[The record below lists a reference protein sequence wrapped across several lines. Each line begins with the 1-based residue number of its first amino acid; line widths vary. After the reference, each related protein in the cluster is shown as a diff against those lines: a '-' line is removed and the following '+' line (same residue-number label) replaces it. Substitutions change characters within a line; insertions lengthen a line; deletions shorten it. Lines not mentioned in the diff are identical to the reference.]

1 MIYDA
6 WPPPKR
12 GCVFLEWP
20 DIKGT
25 KILPA
30 SDPCRAKE
38 AIHYAATILQTG
50 GVVAF
55 PTETVYGLGADAR
68 NATAVQK
75 IFRAK
80 NRPGDNPLIVHVTG
94 IAQVREL
101 VREIPSHAYLLAQH
115 FWPGPLTLVLPKS
128 DLLPAATTAGLLSVA
143 VRVPAHPLALA
154 LIEKASLPVAAPS
167 ANLSGSPSP
176 TTADHVIAD
185 LAGRIDAVLDGGDCR
200 VGLEST
206 VLSLLATPPVL
217 LRPGGVTLEQ
227 LRAVLQE
234 DIIDLCRNGT
244 EFAGTPPAPGM
255 KYRHYAPSVPLYL
268 VETGTGQEERI
279 VNLLKDLQARGMR
292 PGLLLTTETAGAFS
306 NYFPL
311 EIMGSQ
317 KDPKTV
323 ARRLYGALR
332 RLDSEAVDVII
343 AEGLVEVEMGRALM
357 NRLRKAASRVIVAPV
372 RQN

>member
-1 MIYDA
+1 M
-6 WPPPKR
+6 
-12 GCVFLEWP
+12 EWP
-20 DIKGT
+20 EIKGT
-25 KILPA
+25 KILSVVEPR
-30 SDPCRAKE
+30 RAKE
-38 AIHYAATILQTG
+38 AISCAAMILKTG

-75 IFRAK
+75 IFTAK
-80 NRPGDNPLIVHVTG
+80 NRPGDNPLIVHVAG
-94 IAQVREL
+94 MEQVSEL

-154 LIEKASLPVAAPS
+154 MIEAAALPVAAPS

-176 TTADHVIAD
+176 TTAEHVISD
-185 LAGRIDAVLDGGDCR
+185 LAGRIDAVLDGGECR
-200 VGLEST
+200 VGVEST
-206 VLSLLATPPVL
+206 VLSLLAAPPVL

-234 DIIDLCRNGT
+234 DIIDLCRNGG
-244 EFAGTPPAPGM
+244 EFEGTPPAPGM
-255 KYRHYAPSVPLYL
+255 KYRHYAPSAPLYL
-268 VETGTGQEERI
+268 VEMGERQEERI
-279 VNLLKDLQARGMR
+279 TALLKELQARGMR
-292 PGLLLTTETAGAFS
+292 PGLMLTTETAGGFTLP
-306 NYFPL
+306 NHFPL
-311 EIMGSQ
+311 EIVGSQ
-317 KDPKTV
+317 KDPISV

-343 AEGLVEVEMGRALM
+343 AEGLAEEEMGRALM
-357 NRLRKAASRVIVAPV
+357 NRLRKAASRIIKAPAETI
-372 RQN
+372 